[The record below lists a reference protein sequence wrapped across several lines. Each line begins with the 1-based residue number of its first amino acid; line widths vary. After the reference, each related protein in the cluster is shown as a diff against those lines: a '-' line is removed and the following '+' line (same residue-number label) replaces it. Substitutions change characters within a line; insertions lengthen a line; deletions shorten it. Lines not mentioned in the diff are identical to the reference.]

1 MQIALTVLTI
11 YCWRRKSTLDYP
23 LKAAILVISS
33 MLFSPYI
40 LDYDLFA
47 LAPAL
52 VLLVQRGLNQGFAP
66 FEKTLLFLVWLM
78 PFCTRPLAEQAFVP
92 LGVISMM
99 LLLWR
104 LSVRDKL
111 AEFR

>member
-1 MQIALTVLTI
+1 
-11 YCWRRKSTLDYP
+11 
-23 LKAAILVISS
+23 

-52 VLLVQRGLNQGFAP
+52 VLLAQRGLNQGFVP
-66 FEKTLLFLVWLM
+66 FEKTLLFLIWLM
-78 PFCTRPLAEQAFVP
+78 PLCTRPLAEQAFVP

-99 LLLWR
+99 LLLGR

-111 AEFR
+111 AEIR